1 MKMKKIFLDAEFTG
15 LHKLTTL
22 ISVALVCE
30 DGNEY
35 YAELTDYDENQIS
48 PFLQKEVIGKLFIKD
63 FDLYTDYNPEALT
76 VQVKGNIDLVKQ
88 TLTDWLHKYKDEGVE
103 IWVESPTY
111 VWTLFIDIFGGVGY
125 VPKQIHRIPYDLFT
139 AYKLFGFDPTAE
151 KSTFLE
157 NYSDLITFGKNNA
170 LNDARIN
177 VEVFKKLL
185 DIEVKPVEN
194 EKEEEVQVIEEIQ
207 EENEIQQKSKKSI

>member
-88 TLTDWLHKYKDEGVE
+88 TLTDWLHRYKEEGVE

-151 KSTFLE
+151 KITFL
-157 NYSDLITFGKNNA
+157 
-170 LNDARIN
+170 
-177 VEVFKKLL
+177 
-185 DIEVKPVEN
+185 
-194 EKEEEVQVIEEIQ
+194 
-207 EENEIQQKSKKSI
+207 